1 MKFLNKYLGLLF
13 LLLSLTSIS
22 FATAASL
29 HGHRHR
35 HSEENAPKVV
45 HEHVPENATSSNA
58 SLAPTEMV
66 KVQQRHRHP
75 LSHSHGRRDPS
86 RVEHRGGPDHE
97 ELRGTALWMQ
107 RSVAMLI
114 VGLIMGAD
122 MVD

>member
-1 MKFLNKYLGLLF
+1 MKFLNKYLGLPF
-13 LLLSLTSIS
+13 LLLSLTNIN
-22 FATAASL
+22 FASAASL

-45 HEHVPENATSSNA
+45 HEHVPENATSSNL
-58 SLAPTEMV
+58 SLASTEMA
-66 KVQQRHRHP
+66 KVQQRHQHP
-75 LSHSHGRRDPS
+75 PSHSYRPRDPS
-86 RVEHRGGPDHE
+86 RVEYRGCPDHE

>member
-13 LLLSLTSIS
+13 LLLSLSNINS
-22 FATAASL
+22 ASAASL

-45 HEHVPENATSSNA
+45 HEHVTENAISPSP

-75 LSHSHGRRDPS
+75 PSRSHGPRDPS
-86 RVEHRGGPDHE
+86 RVEYRGGPDRE